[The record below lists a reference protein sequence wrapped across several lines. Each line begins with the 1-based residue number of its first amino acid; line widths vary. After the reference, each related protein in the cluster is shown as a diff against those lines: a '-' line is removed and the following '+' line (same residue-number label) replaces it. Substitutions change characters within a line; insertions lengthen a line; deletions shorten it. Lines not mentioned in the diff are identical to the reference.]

1 MAVRKEWSAYYDE
14 FSAYFSPKKIRPGCE
29 PVTRTRS
36 DAQGAVVL
44 VHGLSDSPRY
54 MWDLEE
60 FFYSQLRYNTY
71 LPLLHCH
78 GLKNP
83 AGMEDVEL
91 EEWKRNVAFA
101 VDCAHKK
108 TPHNVSIGGLSTG
121 GALSYHTACTSPK
134 VTGDLFLFSA
144 ALELLAWRSG
154 LLGWVVPY
162 LLSARGL
169 NDFLDARDRDKP
181 LVGDN
186 PFKYDYVDK
195 DGARELA
202 RLIKELKVITSGF
215 SRKAPFPKRV
225 FAAHSHCDDTASI
238 VGIKNLQKRCIAQ
251 NFCSFYIPAVHKV
264 SHGGLPLKTAI
275 KGFSGSVCTPE
286 NRRFE
291 AMTRKLGEF
300 VGR

>member
-1 MAVRKEWSAYYDE
+1 MAVRNEWSAYYDE
-14 FSAYFSPKKIRPGCE
+14 FSAYFTRQKIRPGCE
-29 PVTRTRS
+29 PVMRTRS
-36 DAQGAVVL
+36 DAQGAIVL

-54 MWDLEE
+54 MWDLED

-101 VDCAHKK
+101 VDIAHKK
-108 TPHNVSIGGLSTG
+108 TPHKVSIGGLSTG

-154 LLGWVVPY
+154 LLGRVVPY

-225 FAAHSHCDDTASI
+225 FAAHSHSDDTASI
-238 VGIKNLQKRCIAQ
+238 VGVKNLQKRCIPGQ
-251 NFCSFYIPAVHKV
+251 FRSFYIPARYEV
-264 SHGGLPLKTAI
+264 SHGGLPLKSNI
-275 KGFSGSVCTPE
+275 LGFSGQVCTYGNTRYE
-286 NRRFE
+286 T
-291 AMTRKLGEF
+291 MTHEIAQFLAE
-300 VGR
+300 